1 MPRKISAFAPLAI
14 GILLPRW
21 GGAQARQDTIPFV
34 GCPADGQAGPIE
46 APKGPPKVV
55 AGNEKPPSPPPPFKG
70 EEGPGPF
77 RPPRWGCRGWGGPS
91 GRTLII
97 TPTLPYSPPRPP
109 RQPPE
114 EE

>member
-1 MPRKISAFAPLAI
+1 MPSKISAFAPLAI

-55 AGNEKPPSPPPPFKG
+55 AGTDVPASRLAYYKG
-70 EEGPGPF
+70 EEAGSV
-77 RPPRWGCRGWGGPS
+77 RPSRLALQSVVR
-91 GRTLII
+91 LIGKYADHH
-97 TPTLPYSPPRPP
+97 TDAH
-109 RQPPE
+109 
-114 EE
+114 

>member
-1 MPRKISAFAPLAI
+1 MPSKISAFAPLAI

-55 AGNEKPPSPPPPFKG
+55 AGNEGPAPPPPPFKG
-70 EEGPGPF
+70 GEGPGLVC
-77 RPPRWGCRGWGGPS
+77 PPRGELRGGGGRS
-91 GRTLII
+91 GRNPII
-97 TPTLPYSPPRPP
+97 TTPPLYLPPRPP
-109 RQPPE
+109 PQ
-114 EE
+114 

>member
-55 AGNEKPPSPPPPFKG
+55 AGNEMAASPPPHFKG
-70 EEGPGPF
+70 EEGPGLF
-77 RPPRWGCRGWGGPS
+77 LPPGWECRGWGGAS

-97 TPTLPYSPPRPP
+97 TTTPTFSPPPP
-109 RQPPE
+109 P
-114 EE
+114 

>member
-55 AGNEKPPSPPPPFKG
+55 AGTEEPPSRPPHFKG
-70 EEGPGPF
+70 EEGPGLF
-77 RPPRWGCRGWGGPS
+77 CPPRWHCGGWDGSS

-97 TPTLPYSPPRPP
+97 TPTPLDSPPRPP
-109 RQPPE
+109 PQLP
-114 EE
+114 

>member
-55 AGNEKPPSPPPPFKG
+55 AGNEVAAPRPAHFKG
-70 EEGPGPF
+70 EEGPGLF
-77 RPPRWGCRGWGGPS
+77 GPPGGELRGGDGGL
-91 GRTLII
+91 GGTLIV
-97 TPTLPYSPPRPP
+97 TPHGLL
-109 RQPPE
+109 
-114 EE
+114 

>member
-55 AGNEKPPSPPPPFKG
+55 AGNEVPASRLAHFEG
-70 EEGPGPF
+70 GEGPCLVCPPAWPFCGGFGPAGRMLFFSTHALAFTRGLF
-77 RPPRWGCRGWGGPS
+77 RELPR
-91 GRTLII
+91 
-97 TPTLPYSPPRPP
+97 
-109 RQPPE
+109 
-114 EE
+114 

>member
-1 MPRKISAFAPLAI
+1 MPSKISAFAPLAI

-55 AGNEKPPSPPPPFKG
+55 AGTGMAPPHHPPYKGGEGPAPFWPPP
-70 EEGPGPF
+70 
-77 RPPRWGCRGWGGPS
+77 RGWRGGGGPS
-91 GRTLII
+91 AT
-97 TPTLPYSPPRPP
+97 SPRSYRAPLC
-109 RQPPE
+109 
-114 EE
+114 